1 MESPPV
7 NSLLAASQNTAPLLS
22 IRNASRL
29 YGTVIGVND
38 INIDL
43 PRGAYGLVGPNGAGK
58 STLIGL
64 ITGALT
70 PTLGSIEVFGQNP
83 RSQTGSL
90 HRIGLCPASDLLLPK
105 VPAKAWLEQLL
116 ALHGWPLKMA
126 SQRAAEVLAWVGL
139 AQAMN
144 RPMGSYSLGMR
155 QRAKL
160 AQALSH
166 DPELLILDEPFN
178 GLDPVG
184 RLQMI
189 ELLKQWVA
197 NGRSLLL
204 ASHVLHEVEAVT
216 NAFMLIY
223 GGRLLAVGTAGELR
237 TMLADLPQEVTLEGP
252 DSRAIAAC
260 LAQETWIQS
269 IRVSP
274 DSSHVVVAVL
284 EPLRLYSLLNELI
297 HTKQF
302 RLTGIRGETG
312 DLSALFRL
320 LVSRHRGQN
329 IPVAQGLAPHAAN

>member
-1 MESPPV
+1 MNMPSDSP
-7 NSLLAASQNTAPLLS
+7 TTLLS
-22 IRNASRL
+22 LKNVSRL

-38 INIDL
+38 IHIDL

-70 PTLGSIEVFGQNP
+70 PSLGSIEVFGYNP
-83 RSQTGSL
+83 RKRAQSL
-90 HRIGLCPASDLLLPK
+90 HQIGLCPASDLLLPK
-105 VPAKAWLEQLL
+105 VPAKAWVEQLL
-116 ALHGWPLKMA
+116 ALHGWSLRA
-126 SQRAAEVLAWVGL
+126 AAQRATEVLTWVGL
-139 AQAMN
+139 AQAMH

-160 AQALSH
+160 AQALAH

-223 GGRLLAVGTAGELR
+223 GGRLLAVGTASELR
-237 TMLADLPQEVTLEGP
+237 TMLADLPQEITIEGP
-252 DSRAIAAC
+252 DSRSIAAC
-260 LAQETWIQS
+260 LANETWIRS
-269 IRVSP
+269 IRFSP
-274 DSSHVVVAVL
+274 DSSHIVVAVL
-284 EPLRLYSLLNELI
+284 EPLRLYRLLNELVQA
-297 HTKQF
+297 KRFQ
-302 RLTGIRGETG
+302 LSGIRGETG

-320 LVSRHRGQN
+320 LVSRHRGQYSLN
-329 IPVAQGLAPHAAN
+329 IQGIAAHAAN

>member
-1 MESPPV
+1 MNMPSDSP
-7 NSLLAASQNTAPLLS
+7 TTLLS
-22 IRNASRL
+22 LKNVSRL

-38 INIDL
+38 IHIDL

-70 PTLGSIEVFGQNP
+70 PSLGSIEVFGYNP
-83 RSQTGSL
+83 RKRAQSL
-90 HRIGLCPASDLLLPK
+90 HQIGLCPASDLLLPK
-105 VPAKAWLEQLL
+105 VPAKAWVEQLL
-116 ALHGWPLKMA
+116 SLHGWSLRA
-126 SQRAAEVLAWVGL
+126 AAQRATEVLTWVGL
-139 AQAMN
+139 AQAMH

-160 AQALSH
+160 AQALAH

-223 GGRLLAVGTAGELR
+223 GGRLLAVGTASELR
-237 TMLADLPQEVTLEGP
+237 TMLADLPQEITIEGP
-252 DSRAIAAC
+252 DSRSIAAC
-260 LAQETWIQS
+260 LANETWIRS
-269 IRVSP
+269 IRFSP
-274 DSSHVVVAVL
+274 DSSHIVVAVL
-284 EPLRLYSLLNELI
+284 EPLRLYRLLNELVQA
-297 HTKQF
+297 KRFQ
-302 RLTGIRGETG
+302 LSGIRGETG

-320 LVSRHRGQN
+320 LVSRHRGQYSLN
-329 IPVAQGLAPHAAN
+329 IQGIAAHAAN